1 MMSSIANQCFEL
13 DLEYTYKLCCST
25 TKVNMYI
32 PDPEVQICKV
42 RKPKKK
48 IIIISHHFL
57 KVLSQNKVGDQS
69 T

>member
-48 IIIISHHFL
+48 
-57 KVLSQNKVGDQS
+57 K
-69 T
+69 

>member
-42 RKPKKK
+42 RKPKN
-48 IIIISHHFL
+48 L
-57 KVLSQNKVGDQS
+57 KNNNLPPFSES